1 LGFPIGLHGG
11 LVWGY
16 YIINVGE
23 LVKYS
28 GLVPDWVTGVN
39 NNPLQ
44 GVMGVLLM
52 SVLAFWIRGQ
62 TVKKSALLN

>member
-1 LGFPIGLHGG
+1 
-11 LVWGY
+11 
-16 YIINVGE
+16 VGK

-28 GLVPDWVTGVN
+28 GEVPDWVTGVN

-52 SVLAFWIRGQ
+52 SVLALWIRER
-62 TVKKSALLN
+62 TERSPL

>member
-28 GLVPDWVTGVN
+28 GQVPDWVTGVN

-52 SVLAFWIRGQ
+52 SVLALWIRGR
-62 TVKKSALLN
+62 TERSPHI